1 MTPKRIG
8 QGTFWLG
15 FGMLTAGVLLENA
28 IALGQLGV
36 LVMLGGG
43 LAAGISVYMER
54 RENG

>member
-8 QGTFWLG
+8 QIVFWVGIAIIVLG
-15 FGMLTAGVLLENA
+15 VVSND
-28 IALGQLGV
+28 IPLGQLGV
-36 LVMLGGG
+36 LIMLGGG